1 MSDLTFGQ
9 LAGLGALSTAGNIAG
24 SLINV
29 GFQNKWNK
37 IQMER
42 EDNAIQRRMADLK
55 LAGINPLLAGQI
67 GGASAGNYSAPS
79 FDTNSVSKGI
89 ESAMIAQQM
98 KSQRLQNE
106 LTQTEIDKANEQ
118 LKQWREKGLPEYST
132 LGKTLQDLAGLW
144 NARGNTGIPFF
155 DIGLTSTENLLK
167 NGGAFFD
174 SWSNSIKE
182 KKESLISNINDWYNK
197 TFAVSSWENP
207 NKKLPPARINIGVY
221 DGKEGKAKFES
232 FRDKLWDE
240 GFVSLGSISFKKI
253 DPLTFEVYI
262 NNYPQGRYKAPE
274 LVNVLKKY
282 KINFK

>member
-98 KSQRLQNE
+98 KSQRLQ
-106 LTQTEIDKANEQ
+106 I
-118 LKQWREKGLPEYST
+118 
-132 LGKTLQDLAGLW
+132 
-144 NARGNTGIPFF
+144 
-155 DIGLTSTENLLK
+155 
-167 NGGAFFD
+167 
-174 SWSNSIKE
+174 
-182 KKESLISNINDWYNK
+182 
-197 TFAVSSWENP
+197 
-207 NKKLPPARINIGVY
+207 
-221 DGKEGKAKFES
+221 
-232 FRDKLWDE
+232 
-240 GFVSLGSISFKKI
+240 
-253 DPLTFEVYI
+253 
-262 NNYPQGRYKAPE
+262 
-274 LVNVLKKY
+274 
-282 KINFK
+282 

>member
-1 MSDLTFGQ
+1 MSDLSFGQ

-24 SLINV
+24 NLINV

-42 EDNAIQRRMADLK
+42 EDTAVQRRMADLK
-55 LAGINPLLAGQI
+55 AAGINPLLAGQI

-79 FDTNSVSKGI
+79 FDTNAVSKGI
-89 ESAMIAQQM
+89 ESAMVVQQI

-106 LTQTEIDKANEQ
+106 LTQTEIDKAHEQ

-132 LGKTLQDLAGLW
+132 LGKTLQDLVGFW
-144 NARGNTGIPFF
+144 NNRGNTGIPFF
-155 DIGLTSTENLLK
+155 DIGVTSTENLLK
-167 NGGAFFD
+167 NGGEFFQD
-174 SWSNSIKE
+174 WFDDVKNKRIEFKNSI
-182 KKESLISNINDWYNK
+182 IDWYNK
-197 TFAVSSWENP
+197 TFAVPSWEDP
-207 NKKLPPARINIGVY
+207 TKKLPPARTNIGVY

-232 FRDKLWDE
+232 FRDKLWDN
-240 GFVSLGSISFKKI
+240 GYVSLGSISFKKI
-253 DPLTFEVYI
+253 DPLTFEVLI
-262 NNYPQGRYKAPE
+262 NNTPQGRYKAPE